1 MDKLLKK
8 LLDAF
13 GVSGRE
19 DEIRNAI
26 KSEIDNKEFEI
37 KEDKLGNLI
46 VKAGSGNERIMICA
60 HMDSVGLIS
69 TFIEDSGYIRMGQVG
84 SYKMDELRGN
94 YAEFE
99 NGVIGKIGLS
109 GSGEDLNSVFVDIGA
124 KNRKEAVKKVTEAC
138 TARVIS
144 DYYDLNKNITGPGL
158 DSRIG
163 CYILLNIIKNMKES
177 DKELYFVFSSQ
188 KQLEGRGARAAAYE
202 IDPDYCIVLDTE
214 ECRDVPGGSG
224 NLKLGE
230 GPVLTVM
237 DRTLITNHK
246 IKSLLEEAAAKAK
259 VKLQYGV
266 SGEGSEGGLIH
277 KERGGIMTGVLNVPI
292 RYKYSA
298 SEMISL
304 KDVEN
309 TISVVKNILE

>member
-1 MDKLLKK
+1 MDELLKK

-19 DEIRNAI
+19 AGIRDII
-26 KSEIDNKEFEI
+26 KSEIDDKKFEI

-46 VKAGSGNERIMICA
+46 AKAGSGNEKIMVCA
-60 HMDSVGLIS
+60 HMDSIGLIS
-69 TFIEDSGYIRMGQVG
+69 TFIEESGYIRAGQVG
-84 SYKMDELRGN
+84 SYKIDELRGN

-109 GSGEDLNSVFVDIGA
+109 GSGEDLNSVFIDIGT
-124 KNRKEAVKKVTEAC
+124 KSKKEAVKKVKEAC

-144 DYYDLNKNITGPGL
+144 NYYDLNKNIAGPCL

-163 CYILLNIIKNMKES
+163 CYILLKIIKNMKES
-177 DKELYFVFSSQ
+177 DKQVYFVFSSQ
-188 KQLEGRGARAAAYE
+188 KQLGGRGARAAAYE
-202 IDPDYCIVLDTE
+202 IDPDFCIVLDTE
-214 ECRDVPGGSG
+214 ECMDVPGGSG
-224 NLKLGE
+224 NLKLGT

-237 DRTLITNHK
+237 DRTLITNHR
-246 IKSLLEEAAAKAK
+246 IKSMIEEGAAKAK

-298 SEMISL
+298 SEIISI
-304 KDVEN
+304 KDVED
-309 TISVVKNILE
+309 TIAVIKNVLE